1 MVTPICAF
9 VRMSQLVESLLG
21 LDIVVQ
27 QQKINLRQDIGRAKN
42 GNYIMA
48 ISQEQLNKD
57 LKFEVKQLHSIIELI
72 TKDIQDMKEA
82 LLGNEFN
89 KEGLVYKVENNEK
102 QIEELV
108 KFKQKIVAW
117 ATGAGLGSGTLVNL
131 LMDLI
136 K

>member
-1 MVTPICAF
+1 VTLICPY
-9 VRMSQLVESLLG
+9 VRTNLLAG
-21 LDIVVQ
+21 SRSELDIVAL
-27 QQKINLRQDIGRAKN
+27 QQKINLAHVIGRVKS
-42 GNYIMA
+42 GNQIMA

-57 LKFEVKQLHSIIELI
+57 LKFEVKQLHSVIELI

-89 KEGLVYKVENNEK
+89 KEGLVFKVENNEK

-108 KFKQKIVAW
+108 KFKQKIIAW

-131 LMDLI
+131 LMDLM

>member
-1 MVTPICAF
+1 
-9 VRMSQLVESLLG
+9 
-21 LDIVVQ
+21 
-27 QQKINLRQDIGRAKN
+27 
-42 GNYIMA
+42 MA

-57 LKFEVKQLHSIIELI
+57 LKFEVKQLHSVIELI

-131 LMDLI
+131 LMDLL

>member
-1 MVTPICAF
+1 VTLICVSA
-9 VRMSQLVESLLG
+9 RTNLLAESRSE
-21 LDIVVQ
+21 LDIVAP
-27 QQKINLRQDIGRAKN
+27 QQKINLAHVTGRVKS
-42 GNYIMA
+42 GNQIMA

-57 LKFEVKQLHSIIELI
+57 LQFEVKQLHSVIELI

-131 LMDLI
+131 LMDLL

>member
-1 MVTPICAF
+1 VTLICPY
-9 VRMSQLVESLLG
+9 VRTNLLAG
-21 LDIVVQ
+21 SRLELDIVAP
-27 QQKINLRQDIGRAKN
+27 QQKINLAHVIGRAKS
-42 GNYIMA
+42 GNQIMG

-57 LKFEVKQLHSIIELI
+57 LKFEVKQLHSVIELI

-89 KEGLVYKVENNEK
+89 KEGLVFKVENNER

-131 LMDLI
+131 LMDLM

>member
-1 MVTPICAF
+1 
-9 VRMSQLVESLLG
+9 
-21 LDIVVQ
+21 
-27 QQKINLRQDIGRAKN
+27 
-42 GNYIMA
+42 MA

-108 KFKQKIVAW
+108 KFNQKIVDW

>member
-1 MVTPICAF
+1 VTLICPY
-9 VRMSQLVESLLG
+9 VRTSLLAESRSE
-21 LDIVVQ
+21 LDIVAP
-27 QQKINLRQDIGRAKN
+27 QQKINLAHVTGRVKS
-42 GNYIMA
+42 GNQIMA

-57 LKFEVKQLHSIIELI
+57 LKFEVKQLHSVIELI

-89 KEGLVYKVENNEK
+89 KEGLVFKVENNER

-131 LMDLI
+131 LMDLV

>member
-1 MVTPICAF
+1 VTLICPY
-9 VRMSQLVESLLG
+9 VRTNLLAG
-21 LDIVVQ
+21 SRSELDIVAL
-27 QQKINLRQDIGRAKN
+27 QQKINLAHATGRVKS
-42 GNYIMA
+42 GNQIMA
-48 ISQEQLNKD
+48 ITQEQLNKD
-57 LKFEVKQLHSIIELI
+57 LKFEVKQLHSVIELI

-89 KEGLVYKVENNEK
+89 KEGLVFKVENNEK

-108 KFKQKIVAW
+108 KFKQKIIAW

-131 LMDLI
+131 LMDLM

>member
-1 MVTPICAF
+1 MQKSMGK
-9 VRMSQLVESLLG
+9 RLG
-21 LDIVVQ
+21 ENLSVYDVQ
-27 QQKINLRQDIGRAKN
+27 IRD
-42 GNYIMA
+42 
-48 ISQEQLNKD
+48 D
-57 LKFEVKQLHSIIELI
+57 LFN
-72 TKDIQDMKEA
+72 IQDMKEA

-89 KEGLVYKVENNEK
+89 KEGLVYKVENNVK

>member
-1 MVTPICAF
+1 
-9 VRMSQLVESLLG
+9 
-21 LDIVVQ
+21 
-27 QQKINLRQDIGRAKN
+27 
-42 GNYIMA
+42 MA

-57 LKFEVKQLHSIIELI
+57 LKFEVKQLHSVIELI
-72 TKDIQDMKEA
+72 T
-82 LLGNEFN
+82 